1 MRDNQPVTQKEFV
14 FDSKATLMSTTD
26 ENSYITYANDAFINV
41 SGFTADEI
49 KGQPHNL
56 VRHPDMPKEAFA
68 DMWSTLRQGEPWSA
82 LVKNR
87 RKNGDHYW
95 VRANAI
101 PVIREGKIKGYMS
114 VRTQPEEDETRD
126 AEKIYRNFR
135 EGTAKG
141 HKFHK
146 GLIIRTG
153 WMRWRSL
160 LKTLPLKWRLRIP
173 LLATLLLSIPVAW
186 LSSINIEK
194 LVIFIPL
201 MTMLLLLVTAW
212 LESQISRPIEQLC
225 RNAKEVASGAMYK
238 VTLLDRVD
246 EVGIISRSISQLGLM
261 FRWLVDDVSG
271 QAINVLKASDA
282 LSTGNN
288 DLSQR
293 TDQTASNVQRTAA
306 TMHQMVTTVKNNTES
321 ASQVKTLDRKSVV

>member
-114 VRTQPEEDETRD
+114 VRTQPEEDETGMPRRYI
-126 AEKIYRNFR
+126 EIF
-135 EGTAKG
+135 AKVQQ
-141 HKFHK
+141 KDISFTK
-146 GLIIRTG
+146 G
-153 WMRWRSL
+153 
-160 LKTLPLKWRLRIP
+160 
-173 LLATLLLSIPVAW
+173 
-186 LSSINIEK
+186 
-194 LVIFIPL
+194 
-201 MTMLLLLVTAW
+201 
-212 LESQISRPIEQLC
+212 
-225 RNAKEVASGAMYK
+225 
-238 VTLLDRVD
+238 
-246 EVGIISRSISQLGLM
+246 
-261 FRWLVDDVSG
+261 
-271 QAINVLKASDA
+271 
-282 LSTGNN
+282 
-288 DLSQR
+288 
-293 TDQTASNVQRTAA
+293 
-306 TMHQMVTTVKNNTES
+306 
-321 ASQVKTLDRKSVV
+321 

>member
-1 MRDNQPVTQKEFV
+1 
-14 FDSKATLMSTTD
+14 
-26 ENSYITYANDAFINV
+26 
-41 SGFTADEI
+41 
-49 KGQPHNL
+49 
-56 VRHPDMPKEAFA
+56 
-68 DMWSTLRQGEPWSA
+68 
-82 LVKNR
+82 
-87 RKNGDHYW
+87 
-95 VRANAI
+95 
-101 PVIREGKIKGYMS
+101 
-114 VRTQPEEDETRD
+114 
-126 AEKIYRNFR
+126 
-135 EGTAKG
+135 
-141 HKFHK
+141 
-146 GLIIRTG
+146 
-153 WMRWRSL
+153 
-160 LKTLPLKWRLRIP
+160 
-173 LLATLLLSIPVAW
+173 
-186 LSSINIEK
+186 
-194 LVIFIPL
+194 

-321 ASQVKTLDRKSVV
+321 ASQVKTLAQESRDAAEKGSDVMSSMISMMSAITESSLHISRITNIIDSIAFQTNILALNAAVEAARAGEQGKALPWSQQKYAIWLSVARMPRRRLNSSLKKAFSMSIWVHN

>member
-194 LVIFIPL
+194 LVIFIP
-201 MTMLLLLVTAW
+201 
-212 LESQISRPIEQLC
+212 
-225 RNAKEVASGAMYK
+225 
-238 VTLLDRVD
+238 
-246 EVGIISRSISQLGLM
+246 
-261 FRWLVDDVSG
+261 
-271 QAINVLKASDA
+271 
-282 LSTGNN
+282 
-288 DLSQR
+288 
-293 TDQTASNVQRTAA
+293 
-306 TMHQMVTTVKNNTES
+306 
-321 ASQVKTLDRKSVV
+321 